1 MDWIDFIIRLSLTFD
16 KSHYRVSVCVDLNA
30 SCLFYPALERPEGVS
45 QQDNIA
51 MEEFQQH
58 INAVS
63 LEKVKAYYRRL
74 RYTASQPS
82 SGLLMS
88 TVDTFHLKVRVHP
101 VVVHNQAETAVLLLS
116 VFKVVMVSLIQKYS

>member
-1 MDWIDFIIRLSLTFD
+1 M
-16 KSHYRVSVCVDLNA
+16 CVDLNA
-30 SCLFYPALERPEGVS
+30 SCLFYPALERPEGLS

-51 MEEFQQH
+51 MEEFQQG

-82 SGLLMS
+82 SGLLTN
-88 TVDTFHLKVRVHP
+88 TVDTFHLKGRVHP
-101 VVVHNQAETAVLLLS
+101 VVLHNQAETMLKLLFYF
-116 VFKVVMVSLIQKYS
+116 VFPKLNSSFNVIMVSLIQRWS

>member
-1 MDWIDFIIRLSLTFD
+1 M
-16 KSHYRVSVCVDLNA
+16 CVDVKT
-30 SCLFYPALERPEGVS
+30 SCLFYHIALERPEGVS

-82 SGLLMS
+82 GGLLTS
-88 TVDTFHLKVRVHP
+88 TEDTFHLKGRVHP
-101 VVVHNQAETAVLLLS
+101 VVVHNQAETMLELL
-116 VFKVVMVSLIQKYS
+116 FYF